1 MRMANRTDDPQE
13 SGPGAG
19 HSLITR
25 RSPRGDVS
33 ARHLLLPLAVGAFLL
48 RAVPVLVGGG
58 LLGLHG
64 YDDGVYFGGAIALV
78 EGAIPYRDFLLLH
91 PPGMLVGLPPFAML
105 GHLTGDPAAFA
116 VGRVAIMLLGAANAV
131 LVALVASRYDRLAGL
146 TAGALYAVWT
156 TASNVERTT
165 DLHGPQNTLL
175 LLGLLALAGRG
186 RIGPKRAAV
195 GGIALGLAM
204 TIQLWQAV
212 SVAILLWWV
221 IVRARGEGWDRLR
234 PGMAYVAAAGSAF
247 ALVCLPF
254 FAMAPDAMIRY
265 LLVDQMGRPP
275 VDIDVIE
282 RLRVL
287 EGFPQLRQLPRSLRD
302 LVPDPLVI
310 LTAGAGVATIC
321 ATAWIFVWTRPWAV
335 LAVAQ
340 SVVVLVTPS
349 FFNDYPSFMAPA
361 GALVI
366 GTGLAAVSRSSTR
379 LGFGFVRGRALVAV
393 VLAPLAVISLL
404 HLEGE
409 TMPLDTIQRDLAGA
423 RCVTADSP
431 AVLVLTSALRR
442 NLDAG
447 CRQVLDPTG
456 ISYDTDR
463 NVPDSSKAGNWRLDA
478 PGYQAAMVEW
488 YTSGDAALFVRPSA
502 NGFTPATRA
511 AIARRLP
518 VELRRGIVVVRL
530 AAPTNP

>member
-1 MRMANRTDDPQE
+1 MANRTDGPQE
-13 SGPGAG
+13 SGPGAS

-25 RSPRGDVS
+25 GSLRDR
-33 ARHLLLPLAVGAFLL
+33 LPSTGAILALAVGAFLI

-78 EGAIPYRDFLLLH
+78 EGTIPYRDFLLLH
-91 PPGMLVGLPPFAML
+91 PPGMVVGLTPFAML
-105 GHLTGDPAAFA
+105 GQLTGDPAAFA

-131 LVALVASRYDRLAGL
+131 LVAVVASRYDRLAGV

-175 LLGLLALAGRG
+175 LLGLLALAQRG
-186 RIGPKRAAV
+186 RIGPRRAALA
-195 GGIALGLAM
+195 GIALGLGM

-221 IVRARGEGWDRLR
+221 IVRARGDGLERLR
-234 PGMAYVAAAGSAF
+234 PGVAYTGAVGFAF
-247 ALVCLPF
+247 ALICVPF
-254 FAMAPDAMIRY
+254 FVTAPDAMIRY

-310 LTAGAGVATIC
+310 LAAAGGVATIC

-340 SVVVLVTPS
+340 SMVVLATPS

-361 GALVI
+361 AALVV
-366 GTGLAAVSRSSTR
+366 GTALAAIARSSKR
-379 LGFGFVRGRALVAV
+379 LRFGVIRGRALIVV

-409 TMPLDTIQRDLAGA
+409 SMPLDAIERDLVHA

-431 AVLVLTSALRR
+431 ALLVLTSSLRR
-442 NLDAG
+442 NLETG
-447 CRQVLDPTG
+447 CPQVLDPTG

-463 NVPDSSKAGNWRLDA
+463 DVPDPSKPGNFRLGA

-502 NGFTPATRA
+502 DGFTTATKA

-518 VELRRGIVVVRL
+518 IERRRGIVVVRL
-530 AAPTNP
+530 APATNP